1 MNALAPMSV
10 SGSLSSRAMVVSLTI
25 SQWSAQRLDR
35 RVTEEV
41 TTQKNAAK
49 DAGNFNKHLLPKEAL
64 EGVNKVVS
72 STRGEFL
79 ERTLPWLNDGSRI
92 MKADAFM
99 AHSAWFQKQK
109 AKFFEEI
116 DKFVAKYPAYKA
128 DAQRRMGDM
137 FDPADFP
144 LAMEIRARFDM
155 RMTIMPAPSA
165 EDFRVQMSE
174 HQAAAIRSEIEAS
187 ITTAAN
193 AAVKNVYE
201 RIHEVASRMVERL
214 TAYKP
219 SAGKG
224 DRAEGTFRDSLV
236 LNVRDLCGI
245 MPALNITGSPDLDRL
260 AGELE
265 KLGRFDAD
273 TLRFSDRARDET
285 KKHAQDILDQI
296 GAFIA

>member
-10 SGSLSSRAMVVSLTI
+10 SGSLSSRAMVVSLSI

-35 RVTEEV
+35 SVTEEV
-41 TTQKNAAK
+41 TQQKNAAK

-64 EGVNKVVS
+64 GGINKIVS
-72 STRGEFL
+72 ATRDDFL
-79 ERTLPWLNDGSRI
+79 QRTLPWMNDGSRI
-92 MKADAFM
+92 MRAEAFM
-99 AHSAWFQKQK
+99 AHSAWFQGQK
-109 AKFFEEI
+109 TKFFEAVEE
-116 DKFVAKYPAYKA
+116 FLTKYPAYTA

-137 FDPADFP
+137 FDPTDFP
-144 LAMEIRARFDM
+144 LVRDLRARFDM
-155 RMTIMPAPSA
+155 RMRIMPAPSA

-187 ITTAAN
+187 ITSAAE

-201 RIHEVASRMVERL
+201 RIHEVCSRMVERL
-214 TAYKP
+214 TAYRP
-219 SAGKG
+219 SQGKG

-260 AGELE
+260 ASELE

-285 KKHAQDILDQI
+285 KKQAQDILDQI

>member
-1 MNALAPMSV
+1 MSV
-10 SGSLSSRAMVVSLTI
+10 SGSLSSRAMVVSLSI

-35 RVTEEV
+35 SVTEEV
-41 TTQKNAAK
+41 TQQKNAAK

-64 EGVNKVVS
+64 GGINKIVS
-72 STRGEFL
+72 ATRDDFL
-79 ERTLPWLNDGSRI
+79 QRTLPWMNDGSRI
-92 MKADAFM
+92 MRAEAFM
-99 AHSAWFQKQK
+99 AHSAWFQGQK
-109 AKFFEEI
+109 TKFFEAVEE
-116 DKFVAKYPAYKA
+116 FLTKYPAYTA

-137 FDPADFP
+137 FDPTDFP
-144 LAMEIRARFDM
+144 LVRDLRARFDM
-155 RMTIMPAPSA
+155 RMRIMPAPSA

-187 ITTAAN
+187 ITSAAE

-201 RIHEVASRMVERL
+201 RIHEVCSRMVERL
-214 TAYKP
+214 TAYRP
-219 SAGKG
+219 SQGKG

-260 AGELE
+260 ASELE

-285 KKHAQDILDQI
+285 KKQAQDILDQI